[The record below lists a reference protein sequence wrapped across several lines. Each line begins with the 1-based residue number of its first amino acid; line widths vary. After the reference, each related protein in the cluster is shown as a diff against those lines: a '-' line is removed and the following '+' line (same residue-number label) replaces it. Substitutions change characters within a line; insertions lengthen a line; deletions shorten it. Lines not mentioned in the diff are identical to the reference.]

1 MRMLILLIS
10 FFITTACCAC
20 ECVMMPLVYYIQK
33 SDFIAKVKVLKVSEP
48 TVDGQYQDAQ
58 IEILELFKGKKIST
72 IRVWAN
78 LKTDCD
84 LSVSENSTWLIFAQT
99 NSSGFLRFD
108 LCSGS
113 LQLDRDFT
121 SRNYPTA
128 QNNWTESID
137 RKLAVLRYLKSNHLT
152 SPNEYDLA
160 LTSIE
165 QKDEHFRGYTVLKD
179 RFAVFQITIEKNLSI
194 SKVKALKEFD
204 NKALSDSLL
213 SYLQINKKVNSRKV
227 SGIKKRTKLIIIYY
241 YYDADEKNKSFISLS
256 DP

>member
-1 MRMLILLIS
+1 MRLLILLLS
-10 FFITTACCAC
+10 FLITSTCFAC
-20 ECVMMPLVYYIQK
+20 ECVMMPLVYHVQK

-84 LSVSENSTWLIFAQT
+84 LRVSENSTWLIFAQN
-99 NSSGFLRFD
+99 NSAGFLRFD

-113 LQLDRDFT
+113 LQLDRNFK
-121 SRNYPTA
+121 SREYPNA
-128 QNNWTESID
+128 QNNWTKSIE
-137 RKLAVLRYLKSNHLT
+137 RKLSVLRYLKSNHLT
-152 SPNEYDLA
+152 APNEYDLA
-160 LTSIE
+160 LESIE
-165 QKDEHFRGYTVLKD
+165 KKYEDLRGYSVLKD
-179 RFAVFQITIEKNLSI
+179 KFSVYQITVEKNLSI

-213 SYLQINKKVNSRKV
+213 SYLKVNKKVNSHKV

-241 YYDADEKNKSFISLS
+241 YYDADEKNKSFISRNDL
-256 DP
+256 